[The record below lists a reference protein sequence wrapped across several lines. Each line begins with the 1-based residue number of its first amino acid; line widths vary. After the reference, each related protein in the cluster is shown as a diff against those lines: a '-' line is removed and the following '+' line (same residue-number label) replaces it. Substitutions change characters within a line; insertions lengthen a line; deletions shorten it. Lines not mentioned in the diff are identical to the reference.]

1 MYFTYLTILPK
12 ASAAKRTGSLQG
24 IYFSHLPSNE
34 TYNWHMSSQAK
45 GILFFEILKYMLGK
59 LLKKFKT
66 LKRIPEAERAVQG
79 KGSEVQLIVAGV
91 VCLNITSAQKL
102 LGAHT
107 CKLLHT
113 FRVTSPLQHT
123 GRPIG
128 KEWQDGIEYI

>member
-1 MYFTYLTILPK
+1 MYLTYLTILPK

-34 TYNWHMSSQAK
+34 TYNWHMNSQAK

-79 KGSEVQLIVAGV
+79 KVKRCS
-91 VCLNITSAQKL
+91 
-102 LGAHT
+102 
-107 CKLLHT
+107 
-113 FRVTSPLQHT
+113 
-123 GRPIG
+123 
-128 KEWQDGIEYI
+128 